1 MNIGSLLVDG
11 LLLRESSFKY
21 VQTEEG
27 LQAVLILFVLGAFSK
42 GLGEAGILFINRV
55 SRAQF
60 IRSILGSTFVL
71 AFAAV
76 VWAGCIWL
84 ACRYGLRLETDPFQ
98 IQRLVLV
105 SYIPML
111 FGFLVIIPHA
121 GLLWQRL
128 ILIWSLLVVV
138 TGLHYQFGLTLL
150 QGLACSGGGWL
161 IYYVL
166 TYLFGGKVERIKIR
180 LLGREGWVKP
190 KEAAV
195 ALLSKEIRRQ

>member
-1 MNIGSLLVDG
+1 MVDG
-11 LLLRESSFKY
+11 LLLRESSFQY
-21 VQTEEG
+21 VQTPDG
-27 LQAVLILFVLGAFSK
+27 LRSVLVLFVIGAFSK

-60 IRSILGSTFVL
+60 VRSIIGSTFVL

-84 ACRYGLRLETDPFQ
+84 ACKYGLRLETDPFL

-105 SYIPML
+105 SYIPMI

-121 GLLWQRL
+121 GLLWQRIL
-128 ILIWSLLVVV
+128 LIWGLLVVV
-138 TGLHYQFGLTLL
+138 VGLHHQFDLTLL

-166 TYLFGGKVERIKIR
+166 TYLFGGRVEKIKIR

-195 ALLSKEIRRQ
+195 ALLSKEIQRQ